1 MLLVLKNKDTLNLDS
16 FSFKCCV
23 GKKGLNKFK
32 KEGDGTTP
40 VGTFGLGNIY
50 YRSDRVSKPITKFN
64 CIKIKKNMGWCDDPN
79 SKFYNKLI
87 DIKSSANKEKMYRKD
102 TGLVHP

>member
-1 MLLVLKNKDTLNLDS
+1 MLLVLKNKETLKLDS

-40 VGTFGLGNIY
+40 IRNIW
-50 YRSDRVSKPITKFN
+50 T
-64 CIKIKKNMGWCDDPN
+64 
-79 SKFYNKLI
+79 
-87 DIKSSANKEKMYRKD
+87 
-102 TGLVHP
+102 

>member
-1 MLLVLKNKDTLNLDS
+1 MLLVLKNKETLKLDS

-40 VGTFGLGNIY
+40 IGTFGLGNNILQKRQGIKTCY
-50 YRSDRVSKPITKFN
+50 KF
-64 CIKIKKNMGWCDDPN
+64 
-79 SKFYNKLI
+79 
-87 DIKSSANKEKMYRKD
+87 
-102 TGLVHP
+102 